1 MTESMPFIWS
11 QLLTNRPADVSDQL
25 LADIRSTLESCHAS
39 GAITGL
45 YDNRLTITSA
55 SRFFLQMLDCGYDE
69 LLATTEGSFI
79 NLIAPEDRGVFLA
92 GDFKDSRTVHELKL
106 LSPRDGVVCVQYTKS
121 TSVDALGRAV
131 WVIAVTANPDRQS
144 LTLINN
150 TQHSGLWYFDCDRE
164 GRISRVVW
172 DESFRR
178 LLGYE
183 QATDFPDKLESWSSC
198 VLESEREKS
207 MKALLGSLADRSGKT
222 HYDLT
227 NRLRRRDG
235 SVRWYRSQSDIIRRP
250 DGTASRVV
258 GIIKDIT
265 EEHERL
271 VEQRR
276 ADAFHRAYTRL
287 NLCEYFVHLEDGTF
301 ASLKTEET
309 PLSPCNAHDCWSELI
324 LCYATQFV
332 AAEDRAAVLNLLDP
346 EAIRRR
352 FAAGETEFDADCRIE
367 LDGQTRWIRNVVM
380 RTESVSGDLSAL
392 VFMRDITAQKT
403 QEEAHRQLK
412 VRNSAMERL
421 IEGVVKLVNRFAV
434 CDLEKNTY
442 EFRSFAGDIPYP
454 PVGRYDDHIRRMAE
468 LFNPLA
474 APGTIDELL
483 APEHLQEKIAASPD
497 GIWRFEYCTKD
508 ETIFKS
514 LTVVPVEQ
522 HDGRLAKVLFISQ
535 EITEEKLRQRD
546 ARRALEDACNA
557 ARAASEAKTTF
568 LANMSHDI
576 RTPMNAI
583 VGLTAIAGAHVTD
596 AERVKSC
603 LSQITLSSRHLLGL
617 INEVLDMSRIES
629 GRISLNEE
637 DFSLPD
643 LVDNLLLLVKG
654 DMAQHRHQF
663 EVHISRLQHEKV
675 QGDSLR
681 IQQIFTNLVGNAIK
695 YTPDGGRIIFSI
707 EEKPTHH
714 RNVGCYEFSVE
725 DNGMGMTPEF
735 LQKIFLPF
743 TRADETR
750 TSRIPGTGL
759 GMAITK
765 TLVDMMNGTI
775 RVESEPGKGSRFTVT
790 IFLKLQ
796 PDTAPSVE
804 KLADLP
810 VLVVDDDRQ
819 ICTSTAELLT
829 EIGLRSEWADSGEE
843 AVQRVAQRHAEA
855 NDFFAVIVDWKMPGM
870 GGLETVREIRRIVG
884 RHVTVLI
891 MSAYEFGDIA
901 DEAREAGVD
910 GFISKPLFK
919 SKLVSTLSSFASP
932 GEGVPP
938 ATTVDTA
945 RINCRGKTILLVED
959 NEINREVACEILTMT
974 GAAVECA
981 ENGREAI
988 EKVSSRPDG
997 YYALVFMD
1005 IQMPEMNGY
1014 EATAAIRSLKTPYA
1028 RTIPIVAMTANAFAE
1043 DVVLARNAGMNEHI
1057 AKPID
1062 LGQLNAVLKRWIT
1075 G

>member
-1 MTESMPFIWS
+1 MPATQPFIWS
-11 QLLTNRPADVSDQL
+11 QLFTRRPDDVTDQL
-25 LADIRSTLESCHAS
+25 LTDIRSTLESCHAS
-39 GAITGL
+39 GVITGL
-45 YDNRLTITSA
+45 YDNRLTITGA
-55 SRFFLQMLDCGYDE
+55 SRF
-69 LLATTEGSFI
+69 LLKLLGCDFEALLTSTDGSFL
-79 NLIAPEDRGVFLA
+79 NLIAPEDRSAFIA
-92 GDFKDSRTVHELKL
+92 SDFSDCDTIRELQL
-106 LSPRDGVVCVQYTKS
+106 LSPRDGKLFMQYTKA
-121 TSVDALGRAV
+121 TSKDAQGRAV
-131 WVIAVTANPDRQS
+131 WVIAVAASPDRQS

-150 TQHSGLWYFDCDRE
+150 TLHSGLWFFDCDRE

-183 QATDFPDKLESWSSC
+183 SAVDFPDRLESWSES
-198 VLESEREKS
+198 VIESERET
-207 MKALLGSLADRSGKT
+207 AVRTLQNSLSDRTGRT
-222 HYDLT
+222 HYDIT

-235 SVRWYRSQSDIIRRP
+235 TVRWYRSQSDIIRRP

-258 GIIKDIT
+258 GVIKDIT

-276 ADAFHRAYTRL
+276 AEAFHRAYTRL

-309 PLSPCNAHDCWSELI
+309 PLSPCGAHDTWSKLI

-332 AAEDRAAVLNLLDP
+332 VAEDRASVLSLLDP
-346 EAIRRR
+346 ETIRHR
-352 FAAGETEFDADCRIE
+352 FAAGETEFEADARIE
-367 LDGQTRWIRNVVM
+367 LDGRTLWIRNVVM
-380 RTESVSGDLSAL
+380 RTESVSSDLAAL

-403 QEEAHRQLK
+403 QEETHRELK
-412 VRNSAMERL
+412 ARNSAMERL

-434 CDLEKNTY
+434 CDLENNTY

-454 PVGRYDDHIRRMAE
+454 SVGRYDAHILRMAE
-468 LFNPLA
+468 LFKPLA
-474 APGTIDELL
+474 APGTIAELL
-483 APEHLQEKIAASPD
+483 APDHLQEKIAVSPD
-497 GIWRFEYCTKD
+497 GVWRFEYCTKD

-514 LTVVPVEQ
+514 MTIVPVDYR
-522 HDGRLAKVLFISQ
+522 DGRLSQVLFISQ
-535 EITEEKLRQRD
+535 DITEEKLRQRD
-546 ARRALEDACNA
+546 SRRALEDACNA

-629 GRISLNEE
+629 GRISLNDE

-643 LVDNLLLLVKG
+643 LVDNLLLLVKS

-663 EVHISRLQHEKV
+663 EVHLNKLQHEKV

-681 IQQIFTNLVGNAIK
+681 IQQIFTNLVGNAVK
-695 YTPDGGRIIFSI
+695 YTPDGGRITFAI
-707 EEKPTHH
+707 EEKPTNH
-714 RNVGCYEFSVE
+714 RNVGCYEFTVE

-775 RVESEPGKGSRFTVT
+775 HVESTPGKGSRFKVT

-796 PDTAPSVE
+796 PEETPSVDA
-804 KLADLP
+804 LADLP
-810 VLVVDDDRQ
+810 VLVVDDDRE
-819 ICTSTAELLT
+819 ICTATADILN
-829 EIGLRSEWADSGEE
+829 EIGLLGEWADSGEA
-843 AVQRVAQRHAEA
+843 AVQCVARRHETH
-855 NDFFAVIVDWKMPGM
+855 NDFFAIIVDWKMPGM
-870 GGLETVREIRRIVG
+870 DGLATVRAIRQIVG
-884 RHVTVLI
+884 RHITVLI

-919 SKLVSTLSSFASP
+919 SKLVSTLASFVTP
-932 GEGVPP
+932 GESAP
-938 ATTVDTA
+938 AATPADTA
-945 RINCRGKTILLVED
+945 RINCSGKTILLVED
-959 NEINREVACEILTMT
+959 NEINREVATEILTMS
-974 GAAVECA
+974 GAVVECA

-988 EKVSSRPDG
+988 EKLSSRPDG
-997 YYALVFMD
+997 YYALIFMD

-1014 EATAAIRSLKTPYA
+1014 EATAAIRSLPLPYA

-1043 DVVLARNAGMNEHI
+1043 DVVLSRNAGMNEHI

-1062 LGQLNAVLKRWIT
+1062 LAQLNVVLRRWLAN
-1075 G
+1075 